1 MSLTSELDEGIYLF
15 LVFLF
20 SAFSIASALYI
31 VRQKVVFYSAVALA
45 FLGMS
50 TAALIALLSP
60 GAYGIYSV
68 LHLLLYVGA
77 TVSFLAITLVLFRG
91 IEAKPQATPGV
102 VTGVIVAILIG
113 MVTAFLISPYLSAV
127 PVQPGSIS
135 LTALA
140 NDLLEQYW
148 FPIVVLIVGL
158 LTTVIEAIAL
168 ARRR

>member
-1 MSLTSELDEGIYLF
+1 MYQTSELDQGIYLF

-45 FLGMS
+45 FLGFS
-50 TAALIALLSP
+50 VAALIALLSP
-60 GAYGIYSV
+60 QAYGIYSV
-68 LHLLLYVGA
+68 FHLLLYVGA
-77 TVSFLAITLVLFRG
+77 TVTFLAITLVLFRG

-102 VTGVIVAILIG
+102 VSGIVIAVLVGLAT
-113 MVTAFLISPYLSAV
+113 VFLLSPYLS
-127 PVQPGSIS
+127 GSFTPPKPLD

-140 NDLLEQYW
+140 NELLEQYW